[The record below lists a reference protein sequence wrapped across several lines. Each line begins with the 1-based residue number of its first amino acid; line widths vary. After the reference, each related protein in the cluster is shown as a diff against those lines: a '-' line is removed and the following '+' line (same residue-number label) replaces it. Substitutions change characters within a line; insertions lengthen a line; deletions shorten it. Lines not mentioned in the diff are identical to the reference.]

1 MTSEGKNSRLPP
13 PAFPPGTRKKVHKN
27 SMSPL
32 KPSVGA
38 DAGNVAF
45 ISPDDPMPPRSD
57 KVAKAFI
64 SPDDPMPARS
74 ARPSRGFISPEDPIP
89 PRRDKTEPDEEGVV
103 TGMGFDAHMEPEELV
118 AGGDPYVMEVAK
130 AVRKLSEALNRKG
143 EAGLRASRGISRF
156 EATLRAYC
164 VGYLAGRRA
173 EDEDEHSELVRR
185 VQPKAEPLDF

>member
-1 MTSEGKNSRLPP
+1 MTSEGKSSRLPP

-27 SMSPL
+27 STSPL
-32 KPSVGA
+32 KASAGA
-38 DAGNVAF
+38 DADSVTF

-74 ARPSRGFISPEDPIP
+74 ARPSPFISPGDPIP
-89 PRRDKTEPDEEGVV
+89 PRRAKSESDEEGVV
-103 TGMGFDAHMEPEELV
+103 TGMGFDAHMDPDELV
-118 AGGDPYVMEVAK
+118 TRGDPHVLEVLD
-130 AVRKLSEALNRKG
+130 AVRKLSDALTRKG
-143 EAGLRASRGISRF
+143 EAGLRASPGMSRF

-173 EDEDEHSELVRR
+173 EDEGEHSEMVRR
-185 VQPKAEPLDF
+185 VQPKAEPLEY